1 MGRKI
6 DGSATQLVTTH
17 RQDHETTDF
26 VTSIIY
32 MLVNNS
38 CYIKDILAIISY
50 KHEQIMTEYLDFL
63 GSKERIMLSTDVKN
77 RKKFSKYYSR

>member
-50 KHEQIMTEYLDFL
+50 KHEQILTEYLDL
-63 GSKERIMLSTDVKN
+63 LEMQEKV
-77 RKKFSKYYSR
+77 